1 MQGEFNR
8 GGGQPLLFS
17 AVAVIGI
24 AWLLSKIQCAICG
37 GGGGGEWES
46 GKSCHFAEK
55 NNRWWFMFVSLQGP
69 YNSVEGPRESE

>member
-1 MQGEFNR
+1 MQGEFNG

-37 GGGGGEWES
+37 GGGGMGVR
-46 GKSCHFAEK
+46 EK
-55 NNRWWFMFVSLQGP
+55 LP
-69 YNSVEGPRESE
+69 LCREK